1 METVIYIVKKGDTLY
16 NIAKMYDT
24 TVNAI
29 ARYNG
34 IIDPDVLSVN
44 QVLRIPVTT
53 VPEDKGD
60 EYTVKSGDTLY
71 KIARNYGVS
80 VSDLINLNKLT
91 TPDLIYP
98 GQVLKIY

>member
-1 METVIYIVKKGDTLY
+1 METVIYVVKKGDTLY
-16 NIAKMYDT
+16 EIAKMFDT

-34 IIDPDVLSVN
+34 IADPDVISIN

-53 VPEDKGD
+53 VTEEETN
-60 EYTVKSGDTLY
+60 EYIVQSGDTLY
-71 KIARNYGVS
+71 RIARNHGVS
-80 VSDLINLNKLT
+80 VSDLINLNRLT